1 MMTTK
6 KAEELWSKERELIE
20 GKIRSFKERSVEPF
34 TLKYTQNA
42 EIKKPGKAMYDVY
55 KLMLE
60 DDYRNM
66 KRQLPAEDSLEFK
79 MQIIAEA
86 REYKERLP
94 LMKKYN
100 DAAASGDTKTAK
112 EMLEK
117 IIAFNEA
124 RYKIKSEEIVKA
136 GKAGMADKTLRHHT
150 LNIEKHLAESAE
162 RNIRAEQFK
171 KRKPMKY
178 VESAIPPEKERID
191 RIKEEVRK
199 QKKEAKNKEE

>member
-1 MMTTK
+1 MK
-6 KAEELWSKERELIE
+6 NQEEIWRKERELIE
-20 GKIRSFKERSVEPF
+20 GKIRSFKERPVEPF
-34 TLKYTQNA
+34 TLKYTKNE
-42 EIKKPGKAMYDVY
+42 EIKKPGKTMLDVY

-66 KRQLPAEDSLEFK
+66 NRQLPAEDSLEFK

-86 REYKERLP
+86 REYKKRLP
-94 LMKKYN
+94 LLKKYN

-124 RYKIKSEEIVKA
+124 RYKIKAEEIMKA

-150 LNIEKHLAESAE
+150 LHVEKQLAESAE
-162 RNIRAEQFK
+162 RNIQAEHFK

-178 VESAIPPEKERID
+178 IESAIPPEKERIGK
-191 RIKEEVRK
+191 IKEEVRK
-199 QKKEAKNKEE
+199 AKKEAKNKEA